1 MTRHNAD
8 TLGAVNLERL
18 GQALDEAMLRGLQAS
33 DDHTPRTLDDV
44 LWADEQLQTVLAEL
58 FGTVVTTPSRT
69 KWSGYL
75 DGIDIAVFQP
85 DVTSGRTLDRI
96 KVARERFGFQ
106 LLRAVT
112 NDDLVTLRS
121 VYVRVALSSFRMP
134 MFADVPEGLSSNDLE
149 AMTGERDDRL
159 FRVWH
164 FLSTAEGRAESVH

>member
-1 MTRHNAD
+1 MTRRNAD
-8 TLGAVNLERL
+8 IPSVTFEQL
-18 GQALDEAMLRGLQAS
+18 GQSIDEAMFRGMQAS
-33 DDHTPRTLDDV
+33 TDLTPRRLDNA
-44 LWADEQLQTVLAEL
+44 LWADEHVQTMLAEL
-58 FGTVVTTPSRT
+58 FGVAVPTPSRT

-85 DVTSGRTLDRI
+85 DVTPATRLDRI